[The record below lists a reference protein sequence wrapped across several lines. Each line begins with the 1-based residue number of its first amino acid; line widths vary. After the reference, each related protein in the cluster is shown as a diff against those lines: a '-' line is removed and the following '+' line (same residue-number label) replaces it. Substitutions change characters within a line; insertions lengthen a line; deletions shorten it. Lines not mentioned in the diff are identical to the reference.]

1 MSSLG
6 AELGIIRGE
15 GERRGMALEEAGRTR
30 ADLARERAGLMVQ
43 LTASERDNAALT
55 EEVAA
60 FRCTEKKIVIGQSFQ
75 YYIFLFVLFC
85 SFFFFIIIFSF
96 LDFDFIYCCI
106 YYLININK
114 I

>member
-1 MSSLG
+1 MG

-55 EEVAA
+55 EELAA
-60 FRCTEKKIVIGQSFQ
+60 FRYTGRKNIYSSKFSILHVFFCVFYLFIFIL
-75 YYIFLFVLFC
+75 YIFFLALILFLAE
-85 SFFFFIIIFSF
+85 FFIE
-96 LDFDFIYCCI
+96 LTYCCQS
-106 YYLININK
+106 
-114 I
+114 